1 MESQIYPSELQLNK
15 ANTSDT
21 EAAFKTS
28 NNIVST
34 KIYDTRDDFEMVM
47 FLSLHPMESI
57 SLNSYV
63 LLRHLAMLL
72 TSMLTQKPLKQ
83 GFWYHKLCK
92 TSSKL
97 YRLFLDLISKFQV
110 GLTSL
115 LCQ

>member
-1 MESQIYPSELQLNK
+1 MVSQIYPSELQLNK
-15 ANTSDT
+15 ANTSGK
-21 EAAFKTS
+21 EAAFQTS

-57 SLNSYV
+57 SLNTYG
-63 LLRHLAMLL
+63 LLRHLVMLL
-72 TSMLTQKPLKQ
+72 TSMLTQKLLKQ
-83 GFWYHKLCK
+83 GYWYHKLCK

-97 YRLFLDLISKFQV
+97 YRRYYDFISKFQV